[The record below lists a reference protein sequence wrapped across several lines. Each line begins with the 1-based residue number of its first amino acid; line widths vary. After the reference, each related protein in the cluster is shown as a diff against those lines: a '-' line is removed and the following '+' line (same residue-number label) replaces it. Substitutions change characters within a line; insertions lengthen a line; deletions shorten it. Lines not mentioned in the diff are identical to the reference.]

1 MEDVFGSSS
10 LRRNRKYDKYETE
23 TQIVG
28 LVLIKHGF
36 SQPLSLNGKLYSTDL
51 QNFQKIVNENLD
63 VFFSGRV
70 KGTETSN
77 IKIQTISISI
87 EDEER
92 KNNINSKTKSEIIS
106 MIHDVAVRCGE
117 IDIDHITNSC
127 NKSRNKQF
135 LIDMY
140 MDLLETERNH
150 NLGIEIE

>member
-63 VFFSGRV
+63 FSSQVG
-70 KGTETSN
+70 
-77 IKIQTISISI
+77 
-87 EDEER
+87 
-92 KNNINSKTKSEIIS
+92 
-106 MIHDVAVRCGE
+106 
-117 IDIDHITNSC
+117 
-127 NKSRNKQF
+127 
-135 LIDMY
+135 
-140 MDLLETERNH
+140 
-150 NLGIEIE
+150 